1 MDAYLS
7 REAHQSLTALSLMN
21 SSSIPDGLLIGHKRG
36 YRFFV
41 EKVFPVRKG
50 LYLPLKTYHELDE
63 LYEGKLLGFFSFEP
77 EEKKIKNIL
86 APFAYGKLFL
96 EINLNPQKKMTFKS
110 YVIEY
115 EKEFFLKSVKL
126 KNSK

>member
-7 REAHQSLTALSLMN
+7 REAHQSLTALSLIN
-21 SSSIPDGLLIGHKRG
+21 SSSNLDGLLIGHKRG

-50 LYLPLKTYHELDE
+50 LYLSLKTYHELDE
-63 LYEGKLLGFFSFEP
+63 LYEGKLLGFFSFAP
-77 EEKKIKNIL
+77 EEKKIKKIL
-86 APFAYGKLFL
+86 APFAYGKLL
-96 EINLNPQKKMTFKS
+96 LAISLNPQNKMIIKS

-115 EKEFFLKSVKL
+115 EKEFFLKPVKL
-126 KNSK
+126 KNS